1 LVGALDSAQN
11 QLNYALKMVN
21 NNFTQ
26 SATINERLRDVIDIR
41 DELEN
46 S

>member
-1 LVGALDSAQN
+1 L
-11 QLNYALKMVN
+11 VN

-26 SATINERLRDVIDIR
+26 SAMINERLRDVMDIR